1 MRGRK
6 RDYDE
11 EEKERDNER
20 MAGREVVK
28 QYNIRQPLEHNNTE
42 RDKYQEKWFNIG
54 DRSKKLH
61 HTRTYVYKNNSDC
74 FSYTVSSQRRTEKP
88 EKSKQL
94 KAKIF

>member
-1 MRGRK
+1 MKEKREKDERGWQ
-6 RDYDE
+6 
-11 EEKERDNER
+11 
-20 MAGREVVK
+20 GEVVK
-28 QYNIRQPLEHNNTE
+28 QYNIRQALEHNNTE

-94 KAKIF
+94 KAKNF